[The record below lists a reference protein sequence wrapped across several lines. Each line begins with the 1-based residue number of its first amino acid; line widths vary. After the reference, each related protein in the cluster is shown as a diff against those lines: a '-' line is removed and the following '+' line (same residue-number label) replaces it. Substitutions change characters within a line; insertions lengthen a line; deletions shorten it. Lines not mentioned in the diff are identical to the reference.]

1 MELPE
6 QFHDLCA
13 AGRIQGAGGFVRQ
26 QQLGAAHHGPCN
38 GHTLALAAGQ
48 LVRAMVDPV
57 AEAHHLQRR
66 TGPLPALCLFHPAV
80 QQRQGHV
87 IQCRQPGQQMKGL
100 EHEAQLLIPHL
111 RQL

>member
-6 QFHDLCA
+6 QLHDLCA

-48 LVRAMVDPV
+48 LVRAMVDPI
-57 AEAHHLQRR
+57 AKPHHLQRR
-66 TGPLPALCLFHPAV
+66 TGPLPALHLFHPAV

-87 IQCRQPGQQMKGL
+87 IQRRQPGQQVEGL
-100 EHEAQLLIPHL
+100 KHEAQFLVPHL

>member
-1 MELPE
+1 
-6 QFHDLCA
+6 
-13 AGRIQGAGGFVRQ
+13 
-26 QQLGAAHHGPCN
+26 
-38 GHTLALAAGQ
+38 
-48 LVRAMVDPV
+48 MVDPV
-57 AEAHHLQRR
+57 AETHHLQRR

-87 IQCRQPGQQMKGL
+87 IQRRQPGQQMKGL